1 MPRQDL
7 RVERWLSGTEVSL
20 GVVLAVTPIT
30 LWVAWTPLVL
40 LVAVA
45 AAVVSACLLALIHG
59 RRGFAHEDLDPD
71 LPSESLQPV
80 LPDGFVE
87 QIHQIF
93 PLTYHH
99 SRIESPRFRR
109 AMQKLRDLLR

>member
-7 RVERWLSGTEVSL
+7 RIERWLSGAEVGL
-20 GVVLAVTPIT
+20 GIVLAVTPIT

-40 LVAVA
+40 LVAAA
-45 AAVVSACLLALIHG
+45 AAVASAGLLALIHG
-59 RRGFAHEDLDPD
+59 RRGSAHEDLDPGRS
-71 LPSESLQPV
+71 SESLQPV
-80 LPDGFVE
+80 LPDRFVE
-87 QIHQIF
+87 EIHQIF

-109 AMQKLRDLLR
+109 AMQKLQDLLR